1 MLHVLLSKKRGKQG
15 EATFRADERSLK
27 GSSWPLA
34 VGKNMESA
42 CSSWQFPCD
51 WINLASST
59 KKVYN
64 HNLRCLRIKREV
76 EKKSRASNGFPS
88 LFQAV
93 LSKPQGPGRPGIAGY
108 HQLHAFMLVLSGRQV
123 CERTCHSAGARCS
136 MSYCREA
143 QGHLAGSKMGETI
156 FQGTPH
162 KNTKEANLL
171 FTYAFYTFGHVKW
184 ASCASSHQA
193 SKIVGG

>member
-1 MLHVLLSKKRGKQG
+1 MVDIYVDMHWSDSKDFLPTNMLHVLLSKKRGKQG

-76 EKKSRASNGFPS
+76 
-88 LFQAV
+88 
-93 LSKPQGPGRPGIAGY
+93 
-108 HQLHAFMLVLSGRQV
+108 
-123 CERTCHSAGARCS
+123 
-136 MSYCREA
+136 
-143 QGHLAGSKMGETI
+143 
-156 FQGTPH
+156 
-162 KNTKEANLL
+162 
-171 FTYAFYTFGHVKW
+171 
-184 ASCASSHQA
+184 
-193 SKIVGG
+193 

>member
-1 MLHVLLSKKRGKQG
+1 
-15 EATFRADERSLK
+15 
-27 GSSWPLA
+27 
-34 VGKNMESA
+34 
-42 CSSWQFPCD
+42 
-51 WINLASST
+51 
-59 KKVYN
+59 
-64 HNLRCLRIKREV
+64 
-76 EKKSRASNGFPS
+76 
-88 LFQAV
+88 
-93 LSKPQGPGRPGIAGY
+93 
-108 HQLHAFMLVLSGRQV
+108 MLVLPGRQV

-193 SKIVGG
+193 SKIVWWVVYGIKFLMMVMAMALFGKMAHVPTKAFFLGNPAYKFWCLNEFDISPVKQLTLSSQSRHMHTHMSIVILFFCTEV